1 MKLLFYTCSLLISA
15 LTCFGQNAEK
25 LIIHFGFNEFNIEN
39 KYNMQIDS
47 IISGKTFEEIK
58 IEGYCDAVGSMDY
71 NDSLS
76 LKRAI
81 EVKKYLISK
90 NINEKLIKVYAYG
103 ERNPVV
109 KNTNVSSSA
118 LNRMAEIQF
127 VLKPFD
133 SLPKVDTI
141 KKVVKNSLD
150 IDSMEIGATFKLENI
165 NFYGGKH
172 TFLPSS
178 MNALEALLSKLKS
191 NPKLEIEIQGHICCL
206 SYGYDGKDVE
216 TETMNLSVN
225 RAKAVY
231 DYLVEN
237 GVEPQRLSYKGFGL
251 RNKLVDELTEN
262 DRIINRRVEIK
273 VLKK

>member
-1 MKLLFYTCSLLISA
+1 MKLIFFTYSLLISA

-47 IISGKTFEEIK
+47 IISGKTFEEIN
-58 IEGYCDAVGSMDY
+58 IEGYCDAVGSMGY

-103 ERNPVV
+103 ESNPLV
-109 KNTNVSSSA
+109 KNTNVSSPA
-118 LNRMAEIQF
+118 FNRRAEIEF

-178 MNALEALLSKLKS
+178 MNALEVLLSALKS
-191 NPKLEIEIQGHICCL
+191 HPKLEIEIQGHICCL
-206 SYGYDGKDVE
+206 SYGYDGKDIE
-216 TETMNLSVN
+216 TGTMNLSVN

-237 GVEPQRLSYKGFGL
+237 GIEPQRLSYKGFGS
-251 RNKLVDELTEN
+251 RNKLVDELTES